1 MSHFSV
7 RTLLVMPPA
16 AIVAGLLVAPVLYL
30 LRLSFFKAV
39 PGRMDVIPGV
49 TLFNFDKLLF
59 DTFYLGVLFNTL
71 WLSCLITLLTLVLGY
86 LLAYFLWR
94 VSRRWKMILTF
105 LVVAPMMIGIVV
117 RAYGWMILLGDAGV
131 VNGFLKGI
139 GLIDQPLHMMFSD
152 GAIVIGLTHVQ
163 LPFMVLSILAALD
176 RVDHAMAEAAET
188 LGADRLRTVWHV
200 ILPLSFPGVVAGCTL
215 VFTLNMTAFAT
226 PVLLG
231 GNGTRVMTVLI
242 YQQFS
247 QVFNWPF
254 GAASAVVLLGL
265 TFLVLFV
272 FLRMVMRRAAA
283 WMEAR
288 PEGNAS

>member
-1 MSHFSV
+1 MTNSETPDSQPFEGTTKQSK
-7 RTLLVMPPA
+7 
-16 AIVAGLLVAPVLYL
+16 APTKADLMEIRSLY
-30 LRLSFFKAV
+30 AQA
-39 PGRMDVIPGV
+39 D
-49 TLFNFDKLLF
+49 
-59 DTFYLGVLFNTL
+59 
-71 WLSCLITLLTLVLGY
+71 
-86 LLAYFLWR
+86 
-94 VSRRWKMILTF
+94 
-105 LVVAPMMIGIVV
+105 
-117 RAYGWMILLGDAGV
+117 
-131 VNGFLKGI
+131 
-139 GLIDQPLHMMFSD
+139 
-152 GAIVIGLTHVQ
+152 
-163 LPFMVLSILAALD
+163 
-176 RVDHAMAEAAET
+176 AMAEAAET